1 MVDVLTIHINNRK
14 MKTLEKMKLKSLVPF
29 ILLLV
34 TACTAPYKNLTKI
47 NSMNELKYDYAV
59 HYADLSGDIKLAYV
73 DEGKG
78 KETILMIHGLGSYL
92 PAWKKNISEL
102 SKYYR
107 VIAVDL
113 PGYGKS
119 SKLPHSG
126 LMSFYAGVI
135 AEFIQK
141 LDLGPVNLAGHS
153 MGGQISMV
161 LALEKPELVKRLILV
176 DPAGFEAFTA
186 GQRNWFKD
194 VMTPNLVRLTT
205 VDAIET
211 NLASNFY
218 RMPDDAR
225 FMIEDRIAMRDA
237 SDFEAY
243 CLAVARSVHGMVE
256 EPVLEKLTRIKTPT
270 LIFFGEN
277 DMLIPNRYLN
287 PGFTSKIAN
296 TGAGLIKGSKLVM
309 VPKCG
314 HFMMFEKPDVF
325 NTETRSFIQ

>member
-1 MVDVLTIHINNRK
+1 
-14 MKTLEKMKLKSLVPF
+14 MKTTVTIKIRAFVPF
-29 ILLLV
+29 IFLLL
-34 TACTAPYKNLTKI
+34 TACSPYKNLTKI
-47 NSMNELKYDYAV
+47 SSMSELKYDLPVKYAELN
-59 HYADLSGDIKLAYV
+59 DGIKLAYI

-78 KETILMIHGLGSYL
+78 SETILMIHGLGSYL
-92 PAWKKNISEL
+92 PAWKKNIGEL
-102 SKYYR
+102 SKNYR

-119 SKLPHSG
+119 SKAPHSG
-126 LMSFYAGVI
+126 LMTFYAGVI
-135 AEFIQK
+135 AELIQK
-141 LDLGPVNLAGHS
+141 LELGPVNLAGHS

-161 LALEKPELVKRLILV
+161 LTLEKPELVKRLILV

-186 GQRNWFKD
+186 GQKNWFKD
-194 VMTPNLVRLTT
+194 VMTPNLVRLTP

-211 NLASNFY
+211 NLAGNFY
-218 RMPDDAR
+218 RMPSDAQ
-225 FMIEDRIAMRDA
+225 FMIDDRIAMRDA
-237 SDFEAY
+237 SDFENY
-243 CLAVARSVHGMVE
+243 CLAVARSVHGMVDE
-256 EPVLEKLTRIKTPT
+256 AVLDKISQIKVPT

-287 PGFTSKIAN
+287 PGFTYKIAE

-325 NTETRSFIQ
+325 NTETRNFIQ

>member
-1 MVDVLTIHINNRK
+1 MKTIQK
-14 MKTLEKMKLKSLVPF
+14 MKIKSLSLLL
-29 ILLLV
+29 LLLV
-34 TACTAPYKNLTKI
+34 SACSAPYKNLTKI
-47 NSMNELKYDYAV
+47 SSMSELKYDYPV
-59 HYADLSGDIKLAYV
+59 HFADLNGGIKLAYI

-78 KETILMIHGLGSYL
+78 SETILMIHGLGSYL

-102 SKYYR
+102 SKNYR

-119 SKLPHSG
+119 SKEPHSG
-126 LMSFYAGVI
+126 LMTFYAGVI

-141 LDLGPVNLAGHS
+141 MELGKVNLAGHS

-161 LALEKPELVKRLILV
+161 LTLEKPELVKRLILV
-176 DPAGFEAFTA
+176 DPAGFEVFHA
-186 GQRNWFKD
+186 GQKNWFKD

-205 VDAIET
+205 VEAIET

-225 FMIEDRIAMRDA
+225 FMIEDRIIMRDA
-237 SDFEAY
+237 DDFEAY
-243 CLAVARSVHGMVE
+243 CLAVARSVHGMIDEAVID
-256 EPVLEKLTRIKTPT
+256 KISGIKVPT

-287 PGFTSKIAN
+287 PGFTSRIAE

-314 HFMMFEKPDVF
+314 HFMMFEKSEVF
-325 NTETRSFIQ
+325 NTEAKNFIQSN

>member
-1 MVDVLTIHINNRK
+1 MKTIQK
-14 MKTLEKMKLKSLVPF
+14 MKIKSLS
-29 ILLLV
+29 LLLLMLV
-34 TACTAPYKNLTKI
+34 SACSAPYKNLTKI
-47 NSMNELKYDYAV
+47 SSMSELKYDYPV
-59 HYADLSGDIKLAYV
+59 HYANLNDGIKLAYI

-78 KETILMIHGLGSYL
+78 NETLLMIHGLGSYL

-119 SKLPHSG
+119 SKDPHSG
-126 LMSFYAGVI
+126 LMSFYASVI
-135 AEFIQK
+135 ADFILK
-141 LDLGPVNLAGHS
+141 MDLGKVNLVGHS

-161 LALEKPELVKRLILV
+161 LTLEKPELVKRLILV
-176 DPAGFEAFTA
+176 DPAGFEVFNA
-186 GQRNWFKD
+186 GQKNWFKD

-205 VDAIET
+205 VEAIET

-225 FMIEDRIAMRDA
+225 FMIEDRIIMRDA
-237 SDFEAY
+237 DDFEAY
-243 CLAVARSVHGMVE
+243 CLAVARSVHGMVDE
-256 EPVLEKLTRIKTPT
+256 AVIDKISGIKVPT

-287 PGFTSKIAN
+287 PGFTSKIAE

-314 HFMMFEKPDVF
+314 HFMMFEKSEVF
-325 NTETRSFIQ
+325 NTETKNFIQSN

>member
-1 MVDVLTIHINNRK
+1 
-14 MKTLEKMKLKSLVPF
+14 MKTLEKMKLKLLVPL

-47 NSMNELKYDYAV
+47 NSMSELKYDYTV

-141 LDLGPVNLAGHS
+141 MDLGPVNLAGHS

-256 EPVLEKLTRIKTPT
+256 EPVLEKLTRIKMPT

>member
-1 MVDVLTIHINNRK
+1 
-14 MKTLEKMKLKSLVPF
+14 MKTLENMKIRSFIPF
-29 ILLLV
+29 ILLLL
-34 TACTAPYKNLTKI
+34 TACSPYKNLTKI
-47 NSMNELKYDYAV
+47 SSMSELKYDFPV
-59 HYADLSGDIKLAYV
+59 KYADLSDGIKLAYV

-78 KETILMIHGLGSYL
+78 SETILMIHGLGSYL
-92 PAWKKNISEL
+92 PAWKKNIGEL
-102 SKYYR
+102 SKNYR

-119 SKLPHSG
+119 SKDPHSG
-126 LMSFYAGVI
+126 LMTFYAGVI
-135 AEFIQK
+135 AELIQK
-141 LDLGPVNLAGHS
+141 LELGSVNLAGHS
-153 MGGQISMV
+153 MGGQIAMV

-176 DPAGFEAFTA
+176 DPAGFEAFHA

-218 RMPDDAR
+218 RMPADAQ
-225 FMIEDRIAMRDA
+225 FMIDDRIAMRDA
-237 SDFEAY
+237 SDFENY
-243 CLAVARSVHGMVE
+243 CLAVARSVHGMVD
-256 EPVLEKLTRIKTPT
+256 EPVLDKISQIKVPT

-296 TGAGLIKGSKLVM
+296 TGAGLIKGSKLIM

-314 HFMMFEKPDVF
+314 HFMMFEKPEVF
-325 NTETRSFIQ
+325 NSETLKFIR

>member
-1 MVDVLTIHINNRK
+1 
-14 MKTLEKMKLKSLVPF
+14 MKLKTSLPF
-29 ILLLV
+29 ILLLF
-34 TACTAPYKNLTKI
+34 TACIPYKNLTKI
-47 NSMNELKYDYAV
+47 NSMNELKYDFPV
-59 HYADLSGDIKLAYV
+59 HYADLNEGIKLAYV

-78 KETILMIHGLGSYL
+78 NETILMIHGLGSYL

-119 SKLPHSG
+119 SKTPHSG

-135 AEFIQK
+135 ADLIRK
-141 LDLGPVNLAGHS
+141 LELGPVNLAGHS
-153 MGGQISMV
+153 MGGQIAMV

-176 DPAGFEAFTA
+176 DPAGFEAFHA

-218 RMPDDAR
+218 HIPKDAL

-243 CLAVARSVHGMVE
+243 CLAVARSVHGMVD
-256 EPVLEKLTRIKTPT
+256 EPVLDKISGIKIPT

-277 DMLIPNRYLN
+277 DQLIPNRYLN
-287 PGFTSKIAN
+287 PGFTYKIAE

-314 HFMMFEKPDVF
+314 HFLMFEKAEVF
-325 NTETRSFIQ
+325 NTETHKFIQ

>member
-1 MVDVLTIHINNRK
+1 
-14 MKTLEKMKLKSLVPF
+14 MKTTENIKIRAFIPF
-29 ILLLV
+29 IFLLF
-34 TACTAPYKNLTKI
+34 TACAPYKNLTKI
-47 NSMNELKYDYAV
+47 SSMNELKYDFPVKYAE
-59 HYADLSGDIKLAYV
+59 LSNGIKLAYV

-78 KETILMIHGLGSYL
+78 SETILMIHGLGSYL
-92 PAWKKNISEL
+92 PAWKKNIGEL
-102 SKYYR
+102 SKNYR

-119 SKLPHSG
+119 SKDPHSG

-141 LDLGPVNLAGHS
+141 MELGPVNLAGHS
-153 MGGQISMV
+153 MGGQIAMV

-176 DPAGFEAFTA
+176 DPAGFEAFHA
-186 GQRNWFKD
+186 GQKNWFKD

-218 RMPDDAR
+218 RMPADAQ
-225 FMIEDRIAMRDA
+225 FMIDDRIAIRDA
-237 SDFEAY
+237 SDFENY
-243 CLAVARSVHGMVE
+243 CLAVARSVHGMVDE
-256 EPVLEKLTRIKTPT
+256 AVLDKISQINVPT

-287 PGFTSKIAN
+287 PGFTSKIAE

-314 HFMMFEKPDVF
+314 HFMMFEKSEVF
-325 NTETRSFIQ
+325 NSETLKFIQ

>member
-1 MVDVLTIHINNRK
+1 
-14 MKTLEKMKLKSLVPF
+14 MKTLTNMKIRSFIPF
-29 ILLLV
+29 LLLLLA
-34 TACTAPYKNLTKI
+34 ACAPYKNLTKI
-47 NSMNELKYDYAV
+47 SSMSDLKYDYPV
-59 HYADLSGDIKLAYV
+59 KYAELNDGIRLAYI

-78 KETILMIHGLGSYL
+78 SETILMIHGLGSYL
-92 PAWKKNISEL
+92 PAWKKNIGEL
-102 SKYYR
+102 SKNYR

-119 SKLPHSG
+119 SKAPHSG
-126 LMSFYAGVI
+126 LMTFYAGVI
-135 AEFIQK
+135 GELIQK

-176 DPAGFEAFTA
+176 DPAGFESFTA
-186 GQRNWFKD
+186 GQKNWFKD

-205 VDAIET
+205 VEAIES

-218 RMPDDAR
+218 RMPEDAK

-237 SDFEAY
+237 SDFDNY
-243 CLAVARSVHGMVE
+243 CLAVARSVHGMVDE
-256 EPVLEKLTRIKTPT
+256 AVLEKIPQIKTPT

-287 PGFTSKIAN
+287 PGFTSKIAEN
-296 TGAGLIKGSKLVM
+296 GAALIKGSKLVM

-314 HFMMFEKPDVF
+314 HFMMFEKPEVF
-325 NTETRSFIQ
+325 NTETRNFIN

>member
-1 MVDVLTIHINNRK
+1 

-256 EPVLEKLTRIKTPT
+256 EPVLEKLTRIKMPT

-314 HFMMFEKPDVF
+314 HFMMYEKPDVF

>member
-1 MVDVLTIHINNRK
+1 
-14 MKTLEKMKLKSLVPF
+14 MKTPVNMNIRAFIPF
-29 ILLLV
+29 IFLLL
-34 TACTAPYKNLTKI
+34 TACSPYKNLTKI
-47 NSMNELKYDYAV
+47 SSMSELKYDYPV
-59 HYADLSGDIKLAYV
+59 KYAELSDGIKLAYI

-78 KETILMIHGLGSYL
+78 TETILMIHGLGSYL
-92 PAWKKNISEL
+92 PAWKKNIGEL
-102 SKYYR
+102 SKHYR

-119 SKLPHSG
+119 SKDPHSG
-126 LMSFYAGVI
+126 LMTFYAGVI
-135 AEFIQK
+135 AELIQK
-141 LDLGPVNLAGHS
+141 LELGPVNLAGHS

-186 GQRNWFKD
+186 GQKNWFKE

-205 VDAIET
+205 VDAIES
-211 NLASNFY
+211 NLAGNFF
-218 RMPDDAR
+218 RMPAYAQ
-225 FMIEDRIAMRDA
+225 FMIDDRIAMRDA
-237 SDFEAY
+237 SDLENY
-243 CLAVARSVHGMVE
+243 CLAVARSVRGLVDE
-256 EPVLEKLTRIKTPT
+256 AVLDKISQIKVPT

-287 PGFTSKIAN
+287 PGFTSKIAT

-314 HFMMFEKPDVF
+314 HFMMFEKSEVF
-325 NTETRSFIQ
+325 NEETKNFIQ

>member
-1 MVDVLTIHINNRK
+1 
-14 MKTLEKMKLKSLVPF
+14 MKTPVNMKTRAYIPF
-29 ILLLV
+29 LFLLL
-34 TACTAPYKNLTKI
+34 TACAPYKNLTKI
-47 NSMNELKYDYAV
+47 SSMNELKYDYPV
-59 HYADLSGDIKLAYV
+59 KYAELNDGIKLAYI

-78 KETILMIHGLGSYL
+78 SETILMIHGLGSYL
-92 PAWKKNISEL
+92 PAWKKNIGEL
-102 SKYYR
+102 SKNYR

-119 SKLPHSG
+119 SKAPHSG

-135 AEFIQK
+135 AELIQK
-141 LDLGPVNLAGHS
+141 LELGPVNLAGHS

-186 GQRNWFKD
+186 GQKNWFKD

-218 RMPDDAR
+218 RMPADAQ
-225 FMIEDRIAMRDA
+225 FMIDDRIAMRDA
-237 SDFEAY
+237 SDFENY
-243 CLAVARSVHGMVE
+243 CLAVARSVHGMVDE
-256 EPVLEKLTRIKTPT
+256 AVLDKISQIKVPT

-287 PGFTSKIAN
+287 PGFTSKIAE

-314 HFMMFEKPDVF
+314 HFMMFEKSEVF
-325 NTETRSFIQ
+325 NSETLKFIQ

>member
-1 MVDVLTIHINNRK
+1 
-14 MKTLEKMKLKSLVPF
+14 MKTPVTMKLKSFIPI
-29 ILLLV
+29 ILLLLS
-34 TACTAPYKNLTKI
+34 ACTPYKNLTKI
-47 NSMNELKYDYAV
+47 SSMSELKYDFPV
-59 HYADLSGDIKLAYV
+59 HYAELNEGIRLAYI

-92 PAWKKNISEL
+92 PAWKKNIVEL
-102 SKYYR
+102 SKDYR

-119 SKLPHSG
+119 SKAPHSG
-126 LMSFYAGVI
+126 LMTFYASVI
-135 AEFIQK
+135 ADLIQQ
-141 LDLGPVNLAGHS
+141 LQLGPVNLAGHS

-176 DPAGFEAFTA
+176 DPAGFEAFHA
-186 GQRNWFKD
+186 GQKNWFKD

-211 NLASNFY
+211 NLGSNFY
-218 RMPDDAR
+218 RMPADAH

-237 SDFEAY
+237 SDFENY
-243 CLAVARSVHGMVE
+243 CLAVARSVHGMVD
-256 EPVLEKLTRIKTPT
+256 EPVLDKIAGIKVPT
-270 LIFFGEN
+270 LIFFGED

-287 PGFTSKIAN
+287 PGFTCKIAE

-314 HFMMFEKPDVF
+314 HFMMFEKPEIF
-325 NTETRSFIQ
+325 NAETRSFLQ

>member
-1 MVDVLTIHINNRK
+1 
-14 MKTLEKMKLKSLVPF
+14 MKTLTNMKIRSFIPF
-29 ILLLV
+29 LLLLLA
-34 TACTAPYKNLTKI
+34 ACAPYKNLTKI
-47 NSMNELKYDYAV
+47 SSMSDLNYDYPV
-59 HYADLSGDIKLAYV
+59 KYAELNDGIRLAYI

-78 KETILMIHGLGSYL
+78 SETILMIHGLGSYL

-102 SKYYR
+102 SKNYR

-119 SKLPHSG
+119 SKAPHSG
-126 LMSFYAGVI
+126 LMTFYAGVI
-135 AEFIQK
+135 GELIQK

-176 DPAGFEAFTA
+176 DPAGFESFTA
-186 GQRNWFKD
+186 GQKNWFKD

-205 VDAIET
+205 VEAIES

-218 RMPDDAR
+218 RMPEDAK

-237 SDFEAY
+237 SDFDNY
-243 CLAVARSVHGMVE
+243 CLAVARSVHGMVDE
-256 EPVLEKLTRIKTPT
+256 AVLEKIPQIKTPT

-287 PGFTSKIAN
+287 PGFTSKIAEN
-296 TGAGLIKGSKLVM
+296 GAALIKGSKLVM

-314 HFMMFEKPDVF
+314 HFMMFEKPEVF
-325 NTETRSFIQ
+325 NTETRNFIN

>member
-1 MVDVLTIHINNRK
+1 MKTLSK
-14 MKTLEKMKLKSLVPF
+14 MKTKLIAP
-29 ILLLV
+29 LLLLFLV
-34 TACTAPYKNLTKI
+34 SCAPYKNIPKI
-47 NSMNELKYDYAV
+47 SSMSDLKYDYQVKFAN
-59 HYADLSGDIKLAYV
+59 LSDNIKLAYI

-78 KETILMIHGLGSYL
+78 SETIIMIHGLGSYL
-92 PAWKKNISEL
+92 PAWKKNIGEL

-119 SKLPHSG
+119 SKAPHSG
-126 LMSFYAGVI
+126 KMSFYAGII
-135 AEFIQK
+135 AELIQK
-141 LDLGPVNLAGHS
+141 LGLGPVNLAGHS

-176 DPAGFEAFTA
+176 DPAGFEYFHA
-186 GQRNWFKD
+186 GQKNWFKE
-194 VMTPNLVRLTT
+194 VMTPNLVRLTP

-211 NLASNFY
+211 NLASNFF

-237 SDFEAY
+237 TDFEAY
-243 CLAVARSVHGMVE
+243 CLAVTRSVYGMVD
-256 EPVLEKLTRIKTPT
+256 EPVLDKLSAIKMPT

-287 PGFTSKIAN
+287 PGFTVKIAEA
-296 TGAGLIKGSKLVM
+296 GAKLIEGSKLVM

-314 HFMMFEKPDVF
+314 HFMMFEKSDVF
-325 NTETRSFIQ
+325 NTETRNFIK